1 MDILITSHQKLPG
14 LKNLTIKRNLQK
26 VLKDL
31 ACNDGEVSIL
41 FTDDTYISQLNKR
54 YRGKEGPTNV
64 LAFPMS
70 EPGSSED
77 NSGMLGD
84 IVISLD
90 RAMEESEGLGESLEE
105 TVYRLLIHGLLH
117 LLGFDHERSSEEEL
131 RMSEEQTRL
140 LGLINME
147 ESNSWKGG

>member
-1 MDILITSHQKLPG
+1 MDILITSQQKLPG
-14 LKNLTIKRNLQK
+14 LRNPTIKRNLQK

-41 FTDDTYISQLNKR
+41 FTDDTYISQLNER
-54 YRGKEGPTNV
+54 YRGKDGPTNV

-70 EPGSSED
+70 EPGSPED

-90 RAMEESEGLGESLEE
+90 RAIQESEDLGESLEE

-117 LLGFDHERSSEEEL
+117 LLGFDHERSPEEEL

-147 ESNSWKGG
+147 KSNS

>member
-1 MDILITSHQKLPG
+1 MDILITSQQKLPG
-14 LKNLTIKRNLQK
+14 LKNLTIKQNLQK

-31 ACNDGEVSIL
+31 ACNDGELSIL
-41 FTDDTYISQLNKR
+41 FTDDTYISQLNER
-54 YRGKEGPTNV
+54 YRGIDGPTNV

-70 EPGSSED
+70 EPGSPED

-84 IVISLD
+84 IVVSLD
-90 RAMEESEGLGESLEE
+90 RAVQESEDLGESLEE

-140 LGLINME
+140 LGLIDME
-147 ESNSWKGG
+147 KPNSQKEG

>member
-1 MDILITSHQKLPG
+1 
-14 LKNLTIKRNLQK
+14 
-26 VLKDL
+26 L
-31 ACNDGEVSIL
+31 ACDDGEVSIL
-41 FTDDTYISQLNKR
+41 FTDDTHISQLNKR
-54 YRGKEGPTNV
+54 YRGKDGPTNV

-70 EPGSSED
+70 EPGSPED
-77 NSGMLGD
+77 NLGMLGD

-90 RAMEESEGLGESLEE
+90 RAMEESEGSGESLEE

-140 LGLINME
+140 LGLIAME
-147 ESNSWKGG
+147 EKNSWKGG

>member
-1 MDILITSHQKLPG
+1 
-14 LKNLTIKRNLQK
+14 
-26 VLKDL
+26 L

-54 YRGKEGPTNV
+54 YRGIDGPTNV

-77 NSGMLGD
+77 SSGMLGD

-90 RAMEESEGLGESLEE
+90 RALHESEDLGEPVEE
-105 TVYRLLIHGLLH
+105 TLYRLLIHGLLH

-140 LGLINME
+140 LGLIDMGKP
-147 ESNSWKGG
+147 NSQKEG

>member
-1 MDILITSHQKLPG
+1 M
-14 LKNLTIKRNLQK
+14 
-26 VLKDL
+26 

-41 FTDDTYISQLNKR
+41 FTDDTYISQLNER
-54 YRGKEGPTNV
+54 YRGIDGPTNV

-70 EPGSSED
+70 EPGSPED
-77 NSGMLGD
+77 DSGMLGD

-90 RAMEESEGLGESLEE
+90 RAFQESEDLGESLEE

-131 RMSEEQTRL
+131 RMREEQTRL
-140 LGLINME
+140 LGLIDME
-147 ESNSWKGG
+147 KTNKQKEG